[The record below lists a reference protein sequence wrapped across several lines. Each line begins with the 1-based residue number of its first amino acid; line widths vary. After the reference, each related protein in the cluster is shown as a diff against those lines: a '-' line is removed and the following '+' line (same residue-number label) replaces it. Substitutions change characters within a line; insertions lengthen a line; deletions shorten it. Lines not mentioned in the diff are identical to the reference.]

1 MRMAET
7 SLAVIRE
14 YLNEMMYSLIDFR
27 LSFHVEMS
35 SMGFPTFSSLR
46 RSVDLLD
53 PAHRVLFQLFRIGE
67 AVDNAAIR
75 QALPDGVFT
84 ALVETELLVSD
95 EAGRWRTPSLLIVP
109 VEGLYLLVGI
119 PPLYPTATRPCN
131 TGFDTSS
138 SIVAKAL
145 PVSLTGQTVLD
156 ICSGSG
162 VQALICAARG
172 ADSVVG
178 LELNEEAVTTARAN
192 ASLNGLDGK
201 VDFRQSDKLMSL
213 REGERFDFV
222 VCNTPSSPM
231 VDQVGESSGP
241 EAIGNVV
248 LLDLLSKLP
257 DHLSLHSSGI
267 LCAWRSLGY
276 QSRTYQL
283 QAIAARLATE
293 GFSTAAYVDKAP
305 NTIESML
312 RGLQTE
318 LERRPEMQR
327 PDAAAIVKRVRGQL
341 AQSETPID
349 GLYNQLIYFRKAKA
363 EPSADIF
370 PLFATAPSAHG
381 QATASASG

>member
-1 MRMAET
+1 MADT

-14 YLNEMMYSLIDFR
+14 YLHEMMYSLMDFR

-35 SMGFPTFSSLR
+35 SMGFPNFSSLR
-46 RSVDLLD
+46 RSVELLD
-53 PAHRVLFQLFRIGE
+53 LEHRVLFQLFRVGE
-67 AVDNAAIR
+67 AVDDASIR

-84 ALVETELLVSD
+84 ALVEAELLVSD

-109 VEGLYLLVGI
+109 AEGLYLLVGI

-131 TGFDTSS
+131 TGFDSS
-138 SIVAKAL
+138 SCIVAKAL

-178 LELNEEAVTTARAN
+178 LELNEEAVNTARAN
-192 ASLNGLDGK
+192 ASLNGLDGR
-201 VDFRQSDKLMSL
+201 VDFRQSDKLTSL
-213 REGERFDFV
+213 SEGERFDFV

-231 VDQVGESSGP
+231 VDQVGEPSGP
-241 EAIGNVV
+241 EDLGNVV
-248 LLDLLSKLP
+248 LLDLLNKLP

-267 LCAWRSLGY
+267 LSAWRSLGY
-276 QSRTYQL
+276 QSRTYQME
-283 QAIAARLATE
+283 AIASRLATE

-305 NTIESML
+305 NTIDSML

-318 LERRPEMQR
+318 LERRPEMRR
-327 PDAAAIVKRVRGQL
+327 PDAEAIVKRIREQL
-341 AQSETPID
+341 ARSEKPID

-363 EPSADIF
+363 EPSADVF
-370 PLFATAPSAHG
+370 PLVATAPSAY
-381 QATASASG
+381 APAAASASG